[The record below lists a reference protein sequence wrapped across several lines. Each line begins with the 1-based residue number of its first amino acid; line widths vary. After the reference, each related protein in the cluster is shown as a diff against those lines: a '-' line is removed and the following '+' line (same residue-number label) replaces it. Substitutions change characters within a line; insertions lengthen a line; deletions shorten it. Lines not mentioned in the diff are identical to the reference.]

1 MRYYKVT
8 CHTPFVGEEN
18 DYYIATESRKEL
30 DKFIDECIY
39 ENGNEWYD
47 EQTLEEQGMT
57 EDEYYADCGV
67 SGIEEIS
74 EEEYYEA
81 CPWDRKEEK

>member
-1 MRYYKVT
+1 MRYYKIT

-30 DKFIDECIY
+30 EAFIDECIY

-47 EQTLEEQGMT
+47 EQTLEEQDMT
-57 EDEYYADCGV
+57 EEEYYADCGV
-67 SGIEEIS
+67 SSIEEIS
-74 EEEYYEA
+74 EEKYYEA
-81 CPWDRKEEK
+81 CPWDR

>member
-1 MRYYKVT
+1 MRYYKIT

-30 DKFIDECIY
+30 EAFIDECIY

-47 EQTLEEQGMT
+47 EQTLEEQDMT
-57 EDEYYADCGV
+57 EEEYYADCGV
-67 SGIEEIS
+67 SSIEEIS

-81 CPWDRKEEK
+81 CPWDR